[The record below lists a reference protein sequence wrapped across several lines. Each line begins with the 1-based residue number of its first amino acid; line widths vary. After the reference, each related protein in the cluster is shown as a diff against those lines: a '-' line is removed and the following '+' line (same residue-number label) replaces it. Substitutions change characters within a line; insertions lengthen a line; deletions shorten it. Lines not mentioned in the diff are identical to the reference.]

1 MRYGQRGG
9 YTPAEQERRERV
21 RLQAAEWFEAGEST
35 KTVAAR
41 LRVHERSVTRW
52 RKAWREGGT
61 QALRSKGP
69 VSKEKLSDR
78 QWQRLEAELRRGPLA
93 WGYDENQCRTLAR
106 VKTLIGRLFH
116 IGYTIEGVGKL
127 LHRHGWSVQVPARR
141 ALERDEEA
149 IAAWKEQVWPVVKAP
164 QRTWAPTCVSKT
176 RPGRG

>member
-9 YTPAEQERRERV
+9 YTPAAQERWERV

-35 KTVAAR
+35 RTAVAR

-52 RKAWREGGT
+52 REAWIEGGE

-69 VSKEKLSDR
+69 VSREKLSAR
-78 QWQRLEAELRRGPLA
+78 QWQRLDVELRRGPLA
-93 WGYDENQCRTLAR
+93 WGYVEDQCWTLGR
-106 VKTLIGRLFH
+106 VKTLIERLFH

-141 ALERDEEA
+141 AIERDEEA
-149 IAAWKEQVWPVVKAP
+149 VAVWKDEVWPAVKAP
-164 QRTWAPTCVSKT
+164 RRTWAPTSASKT
-176 RPGRG
+176 RQARG

>member
-21 RLQAAEWFEAGEST
+21 RLQAAQWFEAGEST
-35 KTVAAR
+35 RTVAAR

-52 RKAWREGGT
+52 RKAWLEGGE

-69 VSKEKLSDR
+69 VSREKLSAR
-78 QWQRLEAELRRGPLA
+78 QWARLDAELRRGPLA
-93 WGYDENQCRTLAR
+93 WGYAEDQCWTLGR

-141 ALERDEEA
+141 EIERDEEA
-149 IAAWKEQVWPVVKAP
+149 IAVWKDEVWPAVKAP
-164 QRTWAPTCVSKT
+164 RRTWAPTFASKT
-176 RPGRG
+176 RQGKG